1 MDRHIYTTLH
11 GMQPVLPSLMEKFK
25 FYISPSKPAVKLAC
39 AFIGV
44 ASWNERRL

>member
-1 MDRHIYTTLH
+1 MDKHIYTTLH
-11 GMQPVLPSLMEKFK
+11 RTHPMLPSLMEEFK
-25 FYISPSKPAVKLAC
+25 FYMSPSKPAVKLAC